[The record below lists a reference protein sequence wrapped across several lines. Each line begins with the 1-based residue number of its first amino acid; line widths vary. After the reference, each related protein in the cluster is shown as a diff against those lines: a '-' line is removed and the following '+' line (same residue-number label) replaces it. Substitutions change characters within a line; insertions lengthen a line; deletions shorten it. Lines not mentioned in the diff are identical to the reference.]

1 MNEEA
6 RGDASAS
13 DPPAAFAVIA
23 GIVLGLVASVLL
35 TLALVTLSSG
45 AGAGPWFWFVV
56 ALPPLVGVVVLLVPR
71 WRRAGAGFVLGL
83 AVGAIAFAGVC
94 AGFITWLNSSLG
106 G

>member
-13 DPPAAFAVIA
+13 DPPVAFAVIA
-23 GIVLGLVASVLL
+23 GIVLGLVASVVGS
-35 TLALVTLSSG
+35 LALTSLLSQWTPF
-45 AGAGPWFWFVV
+45 AWAVLAV
-56 ALPPLVGVVVLLVPR
+56 PPLLGVIVLLVPQ
-71 WRRAGAGFVLGL
+71 WRRVGAGFVLGL